1 MKRRTVLG
9 ALASAP
15 AAWAQPT
22 EFPGEHAG
30 TLREIAAIV
39 LPGEVDAGRIARDF
53 AAWVNDYRAG
63 AETDHG
69 YGNTRIRVKGAS
81 PAAGY
86 LRDLAALKGKV
97 DLESITAALK
107 GANVGELPRTPGGAH
122 IAADLMAFYFRSSD
136 ANDLCYRA
144 QIGRDQCRGLA
155 GSDRPPAPLKGRA

>member
-9 ALASAP
+9 ALISSP
-15 AAWAQPT
+15 AWAQRV
-22 EFPGEHAG
+22 EFPGEHAA
-30 TLREIAAIV
+30 TLLEIAAIV
-39 LPGEVDAGRIARDF
+39 LPSEVETERVARDF

-69 YGNTRIRVKGAS
+69 YGVTRIRAKGGS

-97 DLESITAALK
+97 SRDSIAAAF
-107 GANVGELPRTPGGAH
+107 GQAELPRTPGSAH
-122 IAADLMAFYFRSSD
+122 VAADLMAFYFRSSD
-136 ANDLCYRA
+136 GNDLCYRA
-144 QIGRDQCRGLA
+144 QIGRDQCRGLT

>member
-9 ALASAP
+9 TLASLP
-15 AAWAQPT
+15 AAWAQFP
-22 EFPGEHAG
+22 EFPGEHAA
-30 TLREIAAIV
+30 TFRDIAALV
-39 LPGEVDAGRIARDF
+39 LPREVDAVRVARDF
-53 AAWVNDYRAG
+53 TIWVHDYRAG

-86 LRDLAALKGKV
+86 LKDLAALRDNV
-97 DLESITAALK
+97 SRESITAAFK
-107 GANVGELPRTPGGAH
+107 EANVTDLPRTPGGSH
-122 IAADLMAFYFRSSD
+122 VAADLMAFYFHSSD